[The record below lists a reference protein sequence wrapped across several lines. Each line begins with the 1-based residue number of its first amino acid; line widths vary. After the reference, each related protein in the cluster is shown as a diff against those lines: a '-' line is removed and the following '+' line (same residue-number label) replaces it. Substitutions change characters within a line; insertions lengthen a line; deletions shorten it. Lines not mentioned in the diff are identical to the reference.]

1 MTPKRKFRSR
11 QGSKTGSTGADAP
24 AERAPTT
31 SAVVVLKL
39 APGRQAASG
48 GDTQALAERVLE
60 RVGQQVGEAS
70 NRVTVFKNVGSMA
83 VEASPKFLEAL
94 AKDPAVRSCRPN
106 LAGKDLLIRPV
117 SGKTVKLDDVD
128 G

>member
-1 MTPKRKFRSR
+1 MTPKRKSR
-11 QGSKTGSTGADAP
+11 AGPGSRTGATTGDSP
-24 AERAPTT
+24 AAAVPM
-31 SAVVVLKL
+31 SAVVILKHE
-39 APGRQAASG
+39 SG
-48 GDTQALAERVLE
+48 GPAKSASDTQALAERVLE

-70 NRVTVFKNVGSMA
+70 NRVTVFRNVSSMA

-106 LAGKDLLIRPV
+106 LAGTDLLIRPV
-117 SGKTVKLDDVD
+117 SSKPVKFDDVE

>member
-11 QGSKTGSTGADAP
+11 QGSKTGSTSADAP
-24 AERAPTT
+24 TERAPTT

-39 APGRQAASG
+39 TPGRQAAG

-70 NRVTVFKNVGSMA
+70 DRVTVFKNVGSMA

-106 LAGKDLLIRPV
+106 LAAKDLLIRPV
-117 SGKTVKLDDVD
+117 SGKAVKLDDVD

>member
-1 MTPKRKFRSR
+1 MLQRES
-11 QGSKTGSTGADAP
+11 GD
-24 AERAPTT
+24 RAT
-31 SAVVVLKL
+31 L
-39 APGRQAASG
+39 GR
-48 GDTQALAERVLE
+48 DTQALAERVLE
-60 RVGQQVGEAS
+60 RVGQQVGETS

-106 LAGKDLLIRPV
+106 AVGSDLLIRPV
-117 SGKTVKLDDVD
+117 SSKPVKLDDVD

>member
-1 MTPKRKFRSR
+1 MMPKRKSRPR
-11 QGSKTGSTGADAP
+11 QGSKTGSTSANAP
-24 AERAPTT
+24 TERAPT
-31 SAVVVLKL
+31 SAVVVLKVE
-39 APGRQAASG
+39 PGRQATSG

-70 NRVTVFKNVGSMA
+70 NRVTVFKNIGSMA

-106 LAGKDLLIRPV
+106 LAGTDLLIRPV
-117 SGKTVKLDDVD
+117 SGKIVKLDDVD

>member
-1 MTPKRKFRSR
+1 MPKRKSRSR
-11 QGSKTGSTGADAP
+11 QGSKTGSTSANAP
-24 AERAPTT
+24 TERAPT
-31 SAVVVLKL
+31 SAVVVLKVE
-39 APGRQAASG
+39 PGRQTTSG
-48 GDTQALAERVLE
+48 DDTQALAERVLE

-106 LAGKDLLIRPV
+106 LAGTDLLIRPV
-117 SGKTVKLDDVD
+117 SGKIVKLDDVD